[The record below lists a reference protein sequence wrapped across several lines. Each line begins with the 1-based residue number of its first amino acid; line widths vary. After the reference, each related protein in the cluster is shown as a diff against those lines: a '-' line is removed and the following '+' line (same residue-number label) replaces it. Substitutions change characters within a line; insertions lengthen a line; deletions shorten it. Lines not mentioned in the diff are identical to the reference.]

1 MRQAHFRN
9 ALERY
14 GATPNSVEYR
24 RATGDV
30 NGLPYVLEVAFAV
43 KADAEYGRTLRV
55 GINFSPALSQPFT
68 TLDNALN
75 EARCTRH
82 DPVVVLV
89 HLACPAIQ
97 FTDRG
102 KSKAILPEPIAD
114 DLQRLVKS
122 ATARFAKAKRQAD
135 RNDRMDNRAMEELR
149 NAHKVRPMTVKTAAY
164 QNWDQRIDLE
174 SGNRLLAMETKQ
186 GKRIDI
192 TSENCRS
199 ESSQS
204 ARADSNGI
212 SDRTQRKLDR
222 LAKDRPD
229 LLDRVKAK
237 ELSVQAA
244 AIEAGIVK
252 APDIMEVAK
261 RAIGKMTTAQRL
273 EIFRWIAND
282 GESE

>member
-1 MRQAHFRN
+1 M
-9 ALERY
+9 
-14 GATPNSVEYR
+14 EYR

-174 SGNRLLAMETKQ
+174 SGNRLLAMETKR
-186 GKRIDI
+186 GGDRKSEEYKSSGNFPIDN
-192 TSENCRS
+192 TQ
-199 ESSQS
+199 SS
-204 ARADSNGI
+204 RADSNYGAGLLE
-212 SDRTQRKLDR
+212 SLQQWNLARQCPADHVCRPPADYSTDRKSIALEKQRNVYPR
-222 LAKDRPD
+222 
-229 LLDRVKAK
+229 
-237 ELSVQAA
+237 SV
-244 AIEAGIVK
+244 E
-252 APDIMEVAK
+252 
-261 RAIGKMTTAQRL
+261 
-273 EIFRWIAND
+273 
-282 GESE
+282 

>member
-1 MRQAHFRN
+1 MKLLGRDGTK
-9 ALERY
+9 ALAVLREVMPDWDKRIEREA
-14 GATPNSVEYR
+14 GKR
-24 RATGDV
+24 
-30 NGLPYVLEVAFAV
+30 
-43 KADAEYGRTLRV
+43 
-55 GINFSPALSQPFT
+55 I
-68 TLDNALN
+68 
-75 EARCTRH
+75 EAR
-82 DPVVVLV
+82 
-89 HLACPAIQ
+89 
-97 FTDRG
+97 
-102 KSKAILPEPIAD
+102 
-114 DLQRLVKS
+114 
-122 ATARFAKAKRQAD
+122 
-135 RNDRMDNRAMEELR
+135 
-149 NAHKVRPMTVKTAAY
+149 
-164 QNWDQRIDLE
+164 
-174 SGNRLLAMETKQ
+174 ETKQ

-252 APDIMEVAK
+252 APDVMELAK

>member
-1 MRQAHFRN
+1 MRRRR
-9 ALERY
+9 LE
-14 GATPNSVEYR
+14 
-24 RATGDV
+24 
-30 NGLPYVLEVAFAV
+30 
-43 KADAEYGRTLRV
+43 
-55 GINFSPALSQPFT
+55 
-68 TLDNALN
+68 
-75 EARCTRH
+75 
-82 DPVVVLV
+82 
-89 HLACPAIQ
+89 
-97 FTDRG
+97 
-102 KSKAILPEPIAD
+102 
-114 DLQRLVKS
+114 
-122 ATARFAKAKRQAD
+122 
-135 RNDRMDNRAMEELR
+135 
-149 NAHKVRPMTVKTAAY
+149 
-164 QNWDQRIDLE
+164 
-174 SGNRLLAMETKQ
+174 KQ

-252 APDIMEVAK
+252 APDVMELAK

>member
-1 MRQAHFRN
+1 MKLLGRDGTK
-9 ALERY
+9 AL
-14 GATPNSVEYR
+14 A
-24 RATGDV
+24 
-30 NGLPYVLEVAFAV
+30 VLREVMP
-43 KADAEYGRTLRV
+43 D
-55 GINFSPALSQPFT
+55 
-68 TLDNALN
+68 
-75 EARCTRH
+75 
-82 DPVVVLV
+82 
-89 HLACPAIQ
+89 
-97 FTDRG
+97 
-102 KSKAILPEPIAD
+102 
-114 DLQRLVKS
+114 
-122 ATARFAKAKRQAD
+122 
-135 RNDRMDNRAMEELR
+135 
-149 NAHKVRPMTVKTAAY
+149 
-164 QNWDQRIDLE
+164 WDQRIE
-174 SGNRLLAMETKQ
+174 REAGKRLLAMETKQ

-222 LAKDRPD
+222 LAKERPD